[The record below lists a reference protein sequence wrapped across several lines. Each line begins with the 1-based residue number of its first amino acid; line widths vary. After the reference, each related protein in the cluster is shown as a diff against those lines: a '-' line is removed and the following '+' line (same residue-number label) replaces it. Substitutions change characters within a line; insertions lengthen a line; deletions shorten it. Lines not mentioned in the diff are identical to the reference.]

1 MSWFSTTVHF
11 NCKESFFVIFCVLF
25 KYIFYNILEGDS
37 VAGICY
43 VGTRNT
49 LFRIVFILAPLI
61 LYLILGNIALTQ
73 ITGTSGQKKCKQN
86 KLLMGTVA
94 PKL

>member
-11 NCKESFFVIFCVLF
+11 NFKENFFVIFCVLF

-49 LFRIVFILAPLI
+49 LFRVVFILAPLI

-73 ITGTSGQKKCKQN
+73 ITGTSGPKK
-86 KLLMGTVA
+86 M
-94 PKL
+94 

>member
-1 MSWFSTTVHF
+1 MLTDILYVLVF
-11 NCKESFFVIFCVLF
+11 NYICFVITIFLF
-25 KYIFYNILEGDS
+25 IFYNILEGDS

-61 LYLILGNIALTQ
+61 LYLILGNIALLTQ
-73 ITGTSGQKKCKQN
+73 ITGTSGPKK
-86 KLLMGTVA
+86 M
-94 PKL
+94 